1 MGAMTLYKLRHFA
14 TFLFQLMN
22 ENDSHARDAIL
33 RASHSPAG
41 TQLFMP
47 INEQLRH
54 YQGLRLIIQCFDR
67 FFYVAKND
75 FSIGM
80 YINQKEEEDK

>member
-1 MGAMTLYKLRHFA
+1 MT
-14 TFLFQLMN
+14 
-22 ENDSHARDAIL
+22 
-33 RASHSPAG
+33 
-41 TQLFMP
+41 

-54 YQGLRLIIQCFDR
+54 YQGLKLIIQCFDR